1 MAWGGG
7 LWILYPRN
15 GATSNINEGWED
27 EDAGPAL
34 VCALGRRKSPWM
46 REPSASSAG
55 PGVDTEMT
63 QPSHDGVSET
73 LGLDERPPRERREE
87 STALGSTAASVM
99 G

>member
-1 MAWGGG
+1 
-7 LWILYPRN
+7 
-15 GATSNINEGWED
+15 
-27 EDAGPAL
+27 
-34 VCALGRRKSPWM
+34 M